1 MKKLLLFIG
10 MTISCNLM
18 AQNVIDTS
26 SFSIVYDF
34 KVKTCDDQGV
44 PVTDSMGVVTLVG
57 TKVTSSMP
65 YSNYA
70 KLKKNNPELDD
81 LYYESIMHY
90 PTIWINHPSNF
101 ITTRETIIPNMFEAK
116 EKKETLNWIL
126 NEEDTITLQG
136 LLCKKAT
143 TIYAQ
148 KEWVAYYTEEIPSS
162 VGPWKLYGLPGM
174 IVKASDKD
182 NVHSFEV
189 RELHQESLPIE
200 YEKNA
205 ISKEVKNK
213 KLLKYRNKIYCN
225 KKYAKK
231 PLYYTNYGPSTAKS
245 VTVIQSKKQIWLDG
259 NLMLEKSHVFQ
270 PLEY

>member
-1 MKKLLLFIG
+1 
-10 MTISCNLM
+10 M
-18 AQNVIDTS
+18 AQDVIDTS
-26 SFSIVYDF
+26 LFTIVYDF

-65 YSNYA
+65 YSNYV
-70 KLKKNNPELDD
+70 KLKDNYPELDD
-81 LYYESIMHY
+81 LYHESIMHY
-90 PTIWINHPSNF
+90 PTIWINYPSNS
-101 ITTRETIIPNMFEAK
+101 ITIRETIMPNVFETI

-162 VGPWKLYGLPGM
+162 IGPWKLYGLPGM

-189 RELHQESLPIE
+189 RELHQESLPIK
-200 YEKNA
+200 YEKNT
-205 ISKEVKNK
+205 IFKEVKNK
-213 KLLKYRNKIYCN
+213 KLIKYRNKIYCN
-225 KKYAKK
+225 KKYPKK
-231 PLYYTNYGPSTAKS
+231 PLYYTNYSPLTAKT
-245 VTVIQSKKQIWLDG
+245 VTVIQSEKQIWLDG

>member
-1 MKKLLLFIG
+1 MKNIILILFL
-10 MTISCNLM
+10 MCISCSVM

-34 KVKTCDDQGV
+34 KVNTCDDQGV

-65 YSNYA
+65 YSNYVR
-70 KLKKNNPELDD
+70 LNNNPDLDD

-101 ITTRETIIPNMFEAK
+101 TTIRETIIPNMFEAK
-116 EKKETLNWIL
+116 EKIETLNWIL

-136 LLCKKAT
+136 MLCKKAT
-143 TIYAQ
+143 TTYAQ
-148 KEWVAYYTEEIPSS
+148 NEWVAYYTEEIPSS

-174 IVKASDKD
+174 IVKAFDKD

-189 RELHQESLPIE
+189 RELRQESLPIE
-200 YEKNA
+200 YEKNS
-205 ISKEVKNK
+205 ICKEVKNE
-213 KLLKYRNKIYCN
+213 KLIEYRNKIYCN

-245 VTVIQSKKQIWLDG
+245 ITVIQSKQQIWLDG